1 MGGYVRMVDANK
13 KLFRRRCNAQHKKK
27 VGGQTYICDGRAM
40 YQLLQCPSG
49 VPRSGQRLVF
59 LVPRASVAMIIYD
72 QATLCA
78 LLSRVRKFHNSG
90 SCKIQRLYGGLFL
103 IFRTQGSVYVNVS
116 E

>member
-1 MGGYVRMVDANK
+1 MLTRNYFGADAMHRTKKRWVAKHISVMVVRCTNCCNVRAAYLEAVSD
-13 KLFRRRCNAQHKKK
+13 LF
-27 VGGQTYICDGRAM
+27 
-40 YQLLQCPSG
+40 S
-49 VPRSGQRLVF
+49 
-59 LVPRASVAMIIYD
+59 ASVAMIIYD